1 MGTGTDDE
9 ERTYDSGGL
18 KRVMRDLEFGGTK
31 HGIAIRKSDKLVKAL
46 EIALALRKDLG
57 KENDLPTIDDLL
69 RMIADRFHASGQI
82 SALSQSARCWDLL
95 KERALALAM
104 ELDDEKIKTL
114 SGGIL
119 RTFKKR
125 FEDGPVGDSEIED
138 MSIQELLLRIS
149 ENTVSN
155 KSAQTFWDE
164 CGKEE
169 YPTTLLKDPL
179 SQQEI
184 AKLEG
189 HLNVTLPA
197 DYKEF
202 LSCSNGLAESWG
214 GILIQPELH
223 AAKDVKWLG
232 KDVEYVAITA
242 AELLDISIF
251 YLERDRTKLQYDD
264 WPKAAPVIQ
273 IGLRDVDQVWLLTPE
288 GVDCVRKEYL
298 RIADE
303 NEEARVVIDE
313 CIRSFCGSRAEFEKL
328 EWCVIDFS
336 EGFTKAC
343 SSFRAFLEKKAEDS
357 KNEYHG
363 YREFEGDFEHT
374 CLAYS
379 CKRG

>member
-1 MGTGTDDE
+1 MGTGIDDE
-9 ERTYDSGGL
+9 EPTYDSGGL
-18 KRVMRDLEFGGTK
+18 KRVMTDLGGTEY
-31 HGIAIRKSDKLVKAL
+31 GIAISKSNKLVKAL
-46 EIALALRKDLG
+46 EIALALRKDLRE
-57 KENDLPTIDDLL
+57 ENDLPTVDDLL
-69 RMIADRFHASGQI
+69 RLIADRFHVRGQI

-95 KERALALAM
+95 KRGALALAM
-104 ELDDEKIKTL
+104 GLDDEKIKTL

-125 FEDGPVGDSEIED
+125 FEDGPMGDSEIED
-138 MSIQELLLRIS
+138 MSIQDLLLRIS

-164 CGKEE
+164 CGDEE

-179 SQQEI
+179 SQHEI
-184 AKLEG
+184 AKLEE

-202 LSCSNGLAESWG
+202 LSCSNGLAGSWG
-214 GILIQPELH
+214 GILMQPELH
-223 AAKDVKWLG
+223 TAKDVKWLG
-232 KDVEYVAITA
+232 KDVGYVASTA

-251 YLERDRTKLQYDD
+251 FLERDRTKLQYDD

-273 IGLRDVDQVWLLTPE
+273 IGLEDIDQVWLLTPE
-288 GVDCVRKEYL
+288 VVDRVRKEYL

-313 CIRSFCGSRAEFEKL
+313 CIRSFCGSREEFEKL
-328 EWCVIDFS
+328 EWCVIELSD
-336 EGFTKAC
+336 GFTKAC

-357 KNEYHG
+357 KNEYDG
-363 YREFEGDFEHT
+363 YRESEGDFEHT

-379 CKRG
+379 CKRD